1 MLLIGWA
8 KELNTS
14 TEPWPLFAAR
24 ATAAMQQGAGQQSL
38 LAGRRCLLALMA
50 GRRCLLVEPAGRLL
64 GTSVSIYPCVSCRLV
79 VAGQA
84 TNRGLVVEL
93 ARIYHNCVVRCK
105 GRRRLLLFRS
115 GSSIPSSPTM
125 DFE

>member
-38 LAGRRCLLALMA
+38 LA